1 MIKILLIT
9 ASLFVVACGE
19 KVSTDTVQLS
29 KDFMKA
35 LIVMD
40 EKTIEKI
47 KHPKDGGQLNTERNL
62 KPAQK
67 YLLEH
72 SISLTELKYTLQK
85 GLTSNIECVVVQSN
99 GTREGNAN
107 LPLIHWRLKF
117 FESKHKEGLYLK
129 RIDKSYGHFKDKG
142 CKR

>member
-1 MIKILLIT
+1 MKKILLIT
-9 ASLFVVACGE
+9 ASFFVLACGE

-35 LIVMD
+35 LITMD

-47 KHPKDGGQLNTERNL
+47 KHPKDGGRLNTERNL
-62 KPAQK
+62 KPTQK

-72 SISLTELKYTLQK
+72 DISVSELKYTPQK
-85 GLTSNIECVVVQSN
+85 GLTDNIECVVVQSN

-117 FESKHKEGLYLK
+117 FEAKNKEGLYLK
-129 RIDKSYGHFKDKG
+129 SIDKAYGHFKDKR